1 MFVNHRNSLVL
12 RGVSVR
18 CDGPAVDLRL
28 GSYETNAQ
36 NPQATPISKR
46 HPSQSC
52 EAAMRGRLSHA
63 GALSRRGPALFA
75 GRTNVQRWSAA
86 VGGPWFTAAVRLC
99 SEWAK
104 QPASVADTVFQR
116 PSRAL
121 TAASTRGRGF

>member
-12 RGVSVR
+12 RGVSVH

-36 NPQATPISKR
+36 IPLATPISKR

-52 EAAMRGRLSHA
+52 AAVMRGRLSHA
-63 GALSRRGPALFA
+63 GLLSRGPALFA
-75 GRTNVQRWSAA
+75 GRANVQRWSAA

-104 QPASVADTVFQR
+104 HPASVADTVFQR
-116 PSRAL
+116 PARTL